1 MEVVAESVAGIDV
14 HQKQITV
21 TVLIGEAE
29 VKKPKKVSQRFETI
43 TTRLR
48 DCGNWLK
55 DLGVQQVLMES
66 TGQYWRPVWQ
76 ILEPLGFK
84 MILCNPRIIKNI
96 PGKKTDQKDSE
107 WLSELARYGLVT
119 ASYVPPRQ
127 IQELREST
135 RMRKSLTETMTV
147 SKNEIHNILQRSNIK
162 LTTYVS
168 DLFSGTGRAI
178 MAKLEN
184 GEVITLQYI
193 KKLIGKKH
201 MKATPEQILAS
212 LDGILTRNDR
222 QLLAISMSVLRGLEA
237 QLKVLEAQIDE
248 QVEAFSDLYHRLQDL
263 PGCGKLT
270 AQVIIAEIGVDVSP
284 FPDAH
289 HLASWAGVCPGNYE
303 SAGIKHGS
311 RILHGDVYL
320 KTALLTCAMGARLKK
335 ESGLKDYY
343 HRLVSHMGAQKALV
357 ALAHKIL
364 RIIYV
369 MIKDGITYTDYKK
382 SQRIEITLAA
392 KHIG

>member
-21 TVLIGEAE
+21 NVLIGKAE

-43 TTRLR
+43 TARLR

-55 DLGVQQVLMES
+55 QLGVQQVLMES

-162 LTTYVS
+162 LTTYIS

-178 MAKLEN
+178 MEKLEN

-193 KKLIGKKH
+193 EKLMGKKR
-201 MKATPEQILAS
+201 MKSTPEQVLAS
-212 LDGILTRNDR
+212 LDGVLTRNDR
-222 QLLAISMSVLRGLEA
+222 QLLGISMSVLRGLEA
-237 QLKVLEAQIDE
+237 QLKVLEVQIDE
-248 QVEAFSDLYHRLQDL
+248 QVEAFSDLYHRLQDI
-263 PGCGKLT
+263 PGCGKLS

-303 SAGIKHGS
+303 SAGVKHGS

-320 KTALLTCAMGARLKK
+320 KTALLTCAMGARLMK

-369 MIKDGITYTDYKK
+369 MIKESISYTDYKK